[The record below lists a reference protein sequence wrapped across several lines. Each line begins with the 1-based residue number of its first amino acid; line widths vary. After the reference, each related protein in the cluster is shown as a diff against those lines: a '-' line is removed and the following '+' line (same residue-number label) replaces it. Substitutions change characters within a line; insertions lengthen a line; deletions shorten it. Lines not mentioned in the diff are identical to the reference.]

1 MKFWLDL
8 NVVDTSSIYVLI
20 CILAAWIHLIGGVS
34 RATTTHILKFI
45 EIIINTS
52 IHASLELE
60 SQLVIPTCPVPYDV
74 HTAMSSLLIK
84 PQIIQN
90 ICCPRCFYHYPLN
103 SLNETYTWK
112 ETPQSR
118 KCGERLWTRCLTRS
132 GPKVIPHRLYTTQ
145 DFKSWLEFFLSYL
158 GIEDLIDLSYQ
169 HHSLETKVMDD
180 IWDSPVWHSM
190 GSLMY
195 SVQ

>member
-1 MKFWLDL
+1 
-8 NVVDTSSIYVLI
+8 
-20 CILAAWIHLIGGVS
+20 
-34 RATTTHILKFI
+34 
-45 EIIINTS
+45 
-52 IHASLELE
+52 
-60 SQLVIPTCPVPYDV
+60 
-74 HTAMSSLLIK
+74 MSSLLIK

-195 SVQ
+195 SVQWDNRHCCRENKDFDWSQDTSGLVQILRWRFVQSKGWILQHFWQPMQFAFGLQERLRNLSQQDLTQ